1 MTNHLASYVTLH
13 LLWGGPAT
21 MELAA
26 PLPCCTRAT
35 SLTKLLSVCLFG
47 STTMAIPLGYMFKIG
62 ELTNV
67 LEDQF
72 FFKKRKFSSS

>member
-1 MTNHLASYVTLH
+1 
-13 LLWGGPAT
+13 

-35 SLTKLLSVCLFG
+35 SLIQGLLSVCLFG
-47 STTMAIPLGYMFKIG
+47 STTVAISIGEMFKRG

-67 LEDQF
+67 LED
-72 FFKKRKFSSS
+72 KIFSEEIL